1 MSFGTVSST
10 PTGGGSTLT
19 GFILSKASQ
28 SRKEAKKKD
37 RTAERKEKKKDQST
51 TETKS
56 KEQKSNPASKLLGS
70 LPKIGDLFS
79 FKKPQIKSEEP
90 KTRTSGGATGLAQ
103 ILTQGF
109 GSLSADTMGIS
120 SGLASVTQVMNSSL
134 KAQSFTATGIQT
146 IASILSDQLENQ
158 GSILSTVKS
167 LRPGGGGGGGGKS
180 LFGTSKSR
188 GTSSDTLTEA
198 LINAAIEKGIGR
210 FITSRLSRLNP
221 FKKSPITQGA
231 GGKPT
236 RPRIPGTGPR
246 VTTSGGAPAPA
257 AKQPW
262 WKKMLPFADDA
273 AKGGTKAG
281 AKGVL
286 GKGVE
291 AGKGLLGKAKGFGDD
306 ALRMGGS
313 LLDNP
318 ITKRLA
324 IAGTKF
330 GGRALPFAGSG
341 FSAAE
346 AADRA
351 KKGDAVGAWLAGLGA
366 GSGTVA
372 TGAAIASAGPQ
383 AVATGPTA
391 LIAEGT
397 SLVADLGLL
406 GYDIFRA
413 FKPMAQGGVMVGESA
428 GSQGEEVMSLTSA
441 AGRKITGDKG
451 STSDPGMQASAASTL
466 SVVDQFIKGMGPLGA
481 PVAQA
486 LGPDIAN
493 LTRTFGMSQTLPNLK
508 LGGGKFKEDGN
519 AKRTRD
525 NFLQKLISGS
535 LEALGAKKKGDA
547 TAPPTGTAPPSNPG
561 DTGTAAQQKAQQQAA
576 ASMVSSVNNMQIP
589 GKPQGT
595 MGTTGVSLPG
605 GSVAPSTPDKLRPV
619 ENGNNKFWYDKDG
632 QIYHWQAA
640 KDKAGKPVASELKA
654 LNRTEM
660 GEGADVSGNLMAN
673 QPQSTSKR
681 RFFIRDPYTGK
692 VKLYQP
698 SWMETSGVGD
708 ILQWIGG
715 KGKDEYDNN
724 IPQGYYSYKWD
735 DVYMGKGGDNKAK
748 WKRASGAGDIPPFGG
763 TAQKFQKGGKVKPWW
778 DFLNLTQQK
787 KPKERALG
795 SKAKLKGKDV
805 YWAGKDYGWQQ
816 QKDSGSATMNALN
829 KPSVQKKFIQ
839 DKPKPK
845 PKPARA
851 PVAATQQASSDM
863 DSTTV
868 INVVSAG
875 GGGSAPI
882 ASNTQTQASSN
893 YISNPWPNGLA
904 GVICTSPWS
913 VV

>member
-37 RTAERKEKKKDQST
+37 RSQERKEKKKKESSGRSAKT
-51 TETKS
+51 
-56 KEQKSNPASKLLGS
+56 KEQKSNPASKLLGN

-79 FKKPQIKSEEP
+79 FKKPQVKNEEP
-90 KTRTSGGATGLAQ
+90 RTRTSGGATGLAQ

-167 LRPGGGGGGGGKS
+167 LRPGGGKGGGGKS
-180 LFGTSKSR
+180 LFGTSRSK

-210 FITSRLSRLNP
+210 FIASRLSRLNP
-221 FKKSPITQGA
+221 FNRNKPPSSKPPTGGSNNPKGSYYDDAVKKSQQNAQRLRQQGFM
-231 GGKPT
+231 GKLKD
-236 RPRIPGTGPR
+236 IGEGFK
-246 VTTSGGAPAPA
+246 GKA
-257 AKQPW
+257 AQATNW
-262 WKKMLPFADDA
+262 
-273 AKGGTKAG
+273 G
-281 AKGVL
+281 KGVL

-291 AGKGLLGKAKGFGDD
+291 AGKGLLGKAKGFGDS
-306 ALRMGGS
+306 ALKSGAS

-318 ITKRLA
+318 ITRRISLA
-324 IAGTKF
+324 GAKF
-330 GGRALPFAGSG
+330 GGRMLPVAGTG

-351 KKGDAVGAWLAGLGA
+351 KKGDVVGAWLAGLGGGA
-366 GSGTVA
+366 GATATATSAAALSGVGA
-372 TGAAIASAGPQ
+372 VVPGAAE
-383 AVATGPTA
+383 AT
-391 LIAEGT
+391 
-397 SLVADLGLL
+397 SMVADIGLL
-406 GYDIFRA
+406 GWDIANA

-466 SVVDQFIKGMGPLGA
+466 SVVDQFIKGMGPLGS

-508 LGGGKFKEDGN
+508 IGGGKFKEDGN

-525 NFLQKLISGS
+525 DFLQKLISGS
-535 LEALGAKKKGDA
+535 LEALDAKKKKDEN
-547 TAPPTGTAPPSNPG
+547 APAPAPTGPG
-561 DTGTAAQQKAQQQAA
+561 STGTPEQQAA
-576 ASMVSSVNNMQIP
+576 ADERAKQQIEAISPGGMKMTTMTSDGQQVQVRESVDKIAGVKIGTTTPNLFGQEENVIGP
-589 GKPQGT
+589 GTSYRPVEGTNKERWYDSDGRLYSWKPGTRIRELTPQEMKAGWNGRTFLRKPDTGHVRAHQGT
-595 MGTTGVSLPG
+595 LDILNIT
-605 GSVAPSTPDKLRPV
+605 PSTPAIGEYSYTRGAVLVPQQSDPKKGKWQPEDK
-619 ENGNNKFWYDKDG
+619 EQG
-632 QIYHWQAA
+632 
-640 KDKAGKPVASELKA
+640 
-654 LNRTEM
+654 
-660 GEGADVSGNLMAN
+660 
-673 QPQSTSKR
+673 
-681 RFFIRDPYTGK
+681 RFGGRAPSLPPATDIKLQQGGK
-692 VKLYQP
+692 VKQ
-698 SWMETSGVGD
+698 
-708 ILQWIGG
+708 
-715 KGKDEYDNN
+715 
-724 IPQGYYSYKWD
+724 
-735 DVYMGKGGDNKAK
+735 
-748 WKRASGAGDIPPFGG
+748 
-763 TAQKFQKGGKVKPWW
+763 KPWW
-778 DFLNLTQQK
+778 DFLNMTQQ
-787 KPKERALG
+787 KPKERELG
-795 SKAKLKGKDV
+795 SKAKLNGKDV
-805 YWAGKDYGWQQ
+805 YWAGKNYGWQQ
-816 QKDSGSATMNALN
+816 MKDSGSATMNSLN

-839 DKPKPK
+839 DKPKAK
-845 PKPARA
+845 PRPQPARS

-863 DSTTV
+863 DTAAV
-868 INVVSAG
+868 INIVSAG
-875 GGGSAPI
+875 GGGGAAP
-882 ASNTQTQASSN
+882 AGSDKQTQMSSN
-893 YISNPWPNGLA
+893 YISNPWPNGLS